1 MISSAVL
8 ALVLV
13 VLFSSGLL
21 MPAVASSSSSTA
33 VASVDLTLLA
43 EFVTVDYLW
52 DSNHSRQLY
61 EQSGAFVVANNIIT
75 GIKVSKA
82 GDIFVCIPRWTSGVP
97 ASLNK
102 LVTNPNG
109 PGYVLSPWPSWE
121 FNENNNSA
129 TLTYAQSM
137 IIDSQNRMWIPDVG
151 RTNFFDS
158 DASLITNG
166 PAKLFV
172 VNVTDG
178 AVLST
183 YYFPNE
189 VVPYNNSF
197 VNDIVLDE
205 VNGYAYFTNTYANG
219 GIIVYSITD
228 NNSHMF
234 TSVATERNSSY
245 DFCVN
250 GICYGTDGIGA
261 NPSDGIALS
270 NDNKYLYFSAVQG
283 PALYMIETQYLW
295 DFSMTDAEFQSHVV
309 LLGPKD
315 GCSDGLLQLGGN
327 LFYGDATT
335 SQLGVINTIESSFTS
350 ANSLT
355 ASGNT
360 LLTAESPSTLNWMDT
375 FSLDL
380 ADSNAF
386 YFTTNRLNLF
396 FSYDMDFTGQSG
408 ANMRIYRATINYV
421 SSNSSNQTYMWA
433 AVGLGVFFVV
443 AFGIA
448 YALYLW
454 RIGKFRN
461 TNAIANANT
470 GNINDTGTVDSALH
484 AKLNN
489 L

>member
-1 MISSAVL
+1 MISSTVL

-102 LVTNPNG
+102 LVSNPHG
-109 PGYVLSPWPSWE
+109 
-121 FNENNNSA
+121 
-129 TLTYAQSM
+129 SM

-283 PALYMIETQYLW
+283 PALYMIEAQYLW

-335 SQLGVINTIESSFTS
+335 SQLGVINTIESSFAS

-408 ANMRIYRATINYV
+408 ANMRIYHATINYV
-421 SSNSSNQTYMWA
+421 SSNSSNQSYMWT
-433 AVGLGVFFVV
+433 AVGLGVFFIV
-443 AFGIA
+443 AFGMA

-461 TNAIANANT
+461 TNAIANANA